1 MSNIGTLLSNI
12 GTLFGTLWSKFWNSD
27 GIWSL
32 FKALLLL
39 MIVFYVVT
47 LGLSGAGPR
56 SYPRPPPVTKEDWD
70 AVKEVADN
78 PSELSPESRDRL
90 ASVVTKII
98 MSQRDKSGK
107 VAIDDDLWKTF
118 KEKILHDKD
127 VASGILGSQLLGPKW
142 KSLLEQ
148 VKASAGSPVQSWDD
162 WLKKNKKKL
171 REAIKEELPA
181 AVKDKFPAHGATPA
195 DISREVEKVL
205 ANERSAVQAQMDKAQ
220 KTVQSLAQ
228 EVSKIKSSPG
238 MAKDDVSKL
247 VHTAVK
253 KAISDAK
260 LESAAK
266 TAAKSKSSTNP
277 LDAELHGRM
286 NHFAFGNGIQ
296 IDISLTS
303 PTWLTPEEPRP
314 WSWSRAP
321 PKPSQKRPRFLPEPF
336 AALTPWDD
344 AGDCWCAGITGVN
357 GTRSTADLGLQLGH
371 LVIPEYLVVEHIHPD
386 ATVDAAAM
394 PRDFEIW
401 AIVGGPA
408 ADRVRDWAV
417 ASFPATYAEEA
428 VEASPNIAQT
438 IRHGFV
444 KIGEFTYSHIE
455 RHGGVMA
462 HRLSRELGGSLRAA
476 TDQLLVRA
484 VNNHGADHTCFYRVR
499 LYGEVVG
506 MVEKVGVAE

>member
-1 MSNIGTLLSNI
+1 MV
-12 GTLFGTLWSKFWNSD
+12 
-27 GIWSL
+27 
-32 FKALLLL
+32 
-39 MIVFYVVT
+39 VFYVVT
-47 LGLSGAGPR
+47 LALSGAGPR
-56 SYPRPPPVTKEDWD
+56 SHTRPPPVTKEDWD

-78 PSELSPESRDRL
+78 PGDLSPESRDRL
-90 ASVVTKII
+90 ASAFTKII
-98 MSQRDKSGK
+98 MSQRDQSGK
-107 VAIDDDLWKTF
+107 VAIEDDLWKTF
-118 KEKILHDKD
+118 KERILRDKD

-148 VKASAGSPVQSWDD
+148 LKASAGSPVQSWDD
-162 WLKKNKKKL
+162 WLKKNKKNL

-181 AVKDKFPAHGATPA
+181 AVKDKLPAHGATSA

-220 KTVQSLAQ
+220 KTVHSLAQ

-260 LESAAK
+260 LDSAAK
-266 TAAKSKSSTNP
+266 TAAKGKSSTKHP

-286 NHFAFGNGIQ
+286 NHFAFGNGVQ
-296 IDISLTS
+296 IDLSLTS
-303 PTWLTPEEPRP
+303 PPWVIPEEPRP
-314 WSWSRAP
+314 WRWSRAP
-321 PKPSQKRPRFLPEPF
+321 PKPSPKRPRFIPEPF
-336 AALTPWDD
+336 GALSPWDD
-344 AGDCWCAGITGVN
+344 AGDCWCAGIMGVN
-357 GTRSTADLGLQLGH
+357 DTQLPADLGIQLGH

-394 PRDFEIW
+394 PRDFELW

-417 ASFPATYAEEA
+417 ASFPATYAEET

-438 IRHGFV
+438 IRNGFV
-444 KIGEFTYSHIE
+444 KIGEFTYSHVE
-455 RHGGVMA
+455 REGGVVA

-484 VNNHGADHTCFYRVR
+484 VNNHGADHTCFYRLR

-506 MVEKVGVAE
+506 MVEKVRVAE